1 MWDLIVSVPDHCLS
15 FYFSCTRVPGEPPG
29 DTTVALGYKW
39 CQQEILSDTRVSLQP
54 TGYTVVAQGT
64 SGATRRYCGNTK
76 VPVEPSGYTLATLV
90 YLWSQPKIQ

>member
-1 MWDLIVSVPDHCLS
+1 MGSL
-15 FYFSCTRVPGEPPG
+15 G
-29 DTTVALGYKW
+29 DTLVAQGYQESHTGDTAVALGYKW

-54 TGYTVVAQGT
+54 TGYTVVAPST
-64 SGATRRYCGNTK
+64 SGGTRYTK